1 MSRVAVLNAF
11 QILHFRDRV
20 SGFFRDIVRSSE
32 FIALFENMIAPDD
45 ICFLLDE
52 HSDDG
57 GHLASDRHYLIALC
71 IRDEIG
77 RYKHRRA
84 TKAYDNYMSY
94 PTRPEQ
100 SARSEVIL
108 PMARALRTN
117 ILAGS
122 EIQETFEMDA
132 ERCL

>member
-1 MSRVAVLNAF
+1 MEGTLL
-11 QILHFRDRV
+11 QI
-20 SGFFRDIVRSSE
+20 GTI
-32 FIALFENMIAPDD
+32 
-45 ICFLLDE
+45 
-52 HSDDG
+52 
-57 GHLASDRHYLIALC
+57 LIALC

-94 PTRPEQ
+94 PTRPEE

-117 ILAGS
+117 ILAGVRNS
-122 EIQETFEMDA
+122 GDVRDGCRAVSIEIELD
-132 ERCL
+132 R